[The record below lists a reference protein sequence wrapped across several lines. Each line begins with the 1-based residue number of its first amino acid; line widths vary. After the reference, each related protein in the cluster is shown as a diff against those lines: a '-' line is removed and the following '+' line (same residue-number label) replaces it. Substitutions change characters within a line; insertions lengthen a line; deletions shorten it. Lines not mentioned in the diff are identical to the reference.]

1 MQSLHVANA
10 VLSAV
15 ALQPVAFMLRSL
27 APIPRLRA
35 PGCVPQ
41 AVCPRLCAPGCV
53 PAVEAFLKCTVL
65 PPDTG
70 VLPRLSACT
79 LFLLFA

>member
-1 MQSLHVANA
+1 MQSLHVVNA
-10 VLSAV
+10 ILSAV
-15 ALQPVAFMLRSL
+15 ALQPVTFMLRPL
-27 APIPRLRA
+27 TPI
-35 PGCVPQ
+35 
-41 AVCPRLCAPGCV
+41 PRLCAPGSV

-65 PPDTG
+65 PPATG

>member
-15 ALQPVAFMLRSL
+15 ALQPVAFMLRLL
-27 APIPRLRA
+27 AP

-65 PPDTG
+65 PPATG